1 MDIKTTTKTA
11 IKNVLKVLHLDLTQN
26 LKYDRYTEQI
36 INQYIHKKSV
46 CIDVGAHK
54 GEILDLIINNAP
66 EQSHFAFEPIPSF
79 YTKLE
84 EKYGSKYKIYPYALS
99 NEEGSSSFQFVKNA
113 PAYSGLKQRDYK
125 VKNPEIEKIQV
136 QLKKLDDII
145 PTDTKIDLIKIDVEG
160 AEFNVL
166 KGAEATIKKSKPL
179 IIFECGLGASEFYGT
194 SPEELY
200 TYITE
205 QLGLKL
211 STLSNFIQKKTSI
224 KLNEFL
230 NYYNKGSEYYFIM
243 HP

>member
-179 IIFECGLGASEFYGT
+179 IIFECGLGASEFYNT
-194 SPEELY
+194 FPEELY
-200 TYITE
+200 VFIQQNLE
-205 QLGLKL
+205 MNI
-211 STLSNFIQKKTSI
+211 STLERFIKKDNS
-224 KLNEFL
+224 LREEEFCSHF
-230 NYYNKGSEYYFIM
+230 KEGSEYYFII
-243 HP
+243 HS